1 MRSYFI
7 LGFSLLLSIILFT
20 RCEESEPGCLDK
32 NAENFD
38 VQAID
43 ACDTCCILPQVR
55 LDMDLMF
62 DTLPVSLGVDYAF
75 GADADTFNLR
85 SIVLPFSDFT
95 FIGPEGMWVVED
107 TIRNF
112 SPTAKDD
119 YLIIEN
125 NGRQNIG
132 FTSFLNAIKDVD
144 MTLGYSEARLR
155 NLQPFIDIHPTGR
168 VLRLTRRLYADST
181 DVFTQM
187 EMEIELA
194 DSVRSLLITEIP
206 DQKLKLTYV
215 DGLRP
220 QQGMAWDVPVQL
232 DMNRLLR
239 GVDVTAPNE
248 VIAETIGQN
257 LAVSVRE
264 R

>member
-1 MRSYFI
+1 M
-7 LGFSLLLSIILFT
+7 
-20 RCEESEPGCLDK
+20 
-32 NAENFD
+32 
-38 VQAID
+38 
-43 ACDTCCILPQVR
+43 
-55 LDMDLMF
+55 
-62 DTLPVSLGVDYAF
+62 
-75 GADADTFNLR
+75 
-85 SIVLPFSDFT
+85 
-95 FIGPEGMWVVED
+95 
-107 TIRNF
+107 
-112 SPTAKDD
+112 
-119 YLIIEN
+119 
-125 NGRQNIG
+125 
-132 FTSFLNAIKDVD
+132 
-144 MTLGYSEARLR
+144 
-155 NLQPFIDIHPTGR
+155 
-168 VLRLTRRLYADST
+168 TRRLYADST